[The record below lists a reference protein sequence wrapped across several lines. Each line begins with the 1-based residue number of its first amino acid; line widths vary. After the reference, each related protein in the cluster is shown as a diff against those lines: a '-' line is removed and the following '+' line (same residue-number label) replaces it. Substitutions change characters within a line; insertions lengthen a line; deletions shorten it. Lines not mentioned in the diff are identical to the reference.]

1 MHSHIFADEFP
12 VYVNVCLNCYE
23 LLSELHV
30 LKELTQHIIHDGTLC
45 YFGEEKKH
53 IQTFYMF
60 QWFCVKM
67 YNAINCL

>member
-45 YFGEEKKH
+45 YFGEEKKNTYKPS
-53 IQTFYMF
+53 ICFNGFVSKCIMQ
-60 QWFCVKM
+60 
-67 YNAINCL
+67 